1 MKVEEKGHGK
11 MNDAR
16 SGEKSAGVQ
25 AAAMSENDSP
35 AL

>member
-11 MNDAR
+11 MNDMRCGRETSAHADG
-16 SGEKSAGVQ
+16 GE
-25 AAAMSENDSP
+25 ERNDSP